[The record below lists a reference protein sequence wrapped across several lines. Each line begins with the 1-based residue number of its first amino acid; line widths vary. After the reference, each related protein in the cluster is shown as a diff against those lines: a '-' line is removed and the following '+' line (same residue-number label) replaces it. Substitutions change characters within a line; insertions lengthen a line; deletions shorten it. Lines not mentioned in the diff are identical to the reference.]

1 MRRQNKECPPFLK
14 PSDVS
19 RKKQSYMINRMISKL
34 RLPRFIEFTLGVLL
48 VIVLI
53 SRYSSSPET
62 QNKYV
67 LEYILP
73 YKPLF
78 ILVTIFL
85 FLVAARLIA
94 GPPKDYTKF
103 FYNLLMR
110 LRSNRS

>member
-1 MRRQNKECPPFLK
+1 
-14 PSDVS
+14 
-19 RKKQSYMINRMISKL
+19 MINRMVSKL
-34 RLPRFIEFTLGVLL
+34 RLPRYIEFIVGVLL

-53 SRYSSSPET
+53 SRYATSPET

-94 GPPKDYTKF
+94 GTPKDYTRF
-103 FYNLLMR
+103 FYNLLMK
-110 LRSNRS
+110 LRNNPNK